1 MLTVASL
8 GPDPTKEFQKVSW
21 EAASLSHPAVAGVLL
36 DTSCSPLARAATS
49 WLGSYYSRLGVPVHD
64 NEIAWEQLYES
75 QTPPVWMSSSSASE
89 CVLNL
94 GPLPDQDDAMY
105 EWCAYIRKRSDE
117 SLAAARKGLF
127 QSGSSFVVTALVRAH
142 AHTPT
147 HQYAQ
152 PNLHA
157 RSQGASK
164 IENGTVLGIFGY
176 HLVASGFVDHH
187 TCDRGQFSVQLR
199 HADGQSAVWCVCAD

>member
-1 MLTVASL
+1 VLTVASL

-127 QSGSSFVVTALVRAH
+127 QSGSTFVVTATVRAH
-142 AHTPT
+142 AHMYT
-147 HQYAQ
+147 HT
-152 PNLHA
+152 HA
-157 RSQGASK
+157 HPPVRTTKLTCTFTGRCEDREWHGAGDFR
-164 IENGTVLGIFGY
+164 IPPRGVGFCGPP
-176 HLVASGFVDHH
+176 HL
-187 TCDRGQFSVQLR
+187 
-199 HADGQSAVWCVCAD
+199 